1 MVSFG
6 NPVSSARLSPPR
18 IEINDG
24 QRKDL
29 ALLIQQNLEFSVYFP
44 SKIDRYDSSELPG
57 TQPN

>member
-18 IEINDG
+18 IEITRE

-29 ALLIQQNLEFSVYFP
+29 ALLQQNLEFSVYFP
-44 SKIDRYDSSELPG
+44 SKIDRYDSSELLG